1 MNCIHLRIQWLLIA
15 LLFLSSVSAQN
26 DWENQKVFAINK
38 EAPRASFYSYPNQ
51 KKALTFE
58 REESPYFK
66 LLNGTWKFN
75 WVKKP
80 ADRPVDFY
88 ESNYDVSGWDDIK
101 VPSNWE
107 VEGYGI
113 PIYVNT
119 TYPFAMKN
127 PQPPT
132 IPQDWNPVG
141 SYRRD
146 FVVDESWDGRR
157 IFLHFGAAKSAMY
170 VWVNG
175 KKVGY
180 SQGSKLPAEFDITDF
195 LKKGNNTLAVE
206 IYRWSDGSYLEC
218 QDFWRL
224 SGIERDVYLYATPE
238 VRIRDFFF
246 KPDLD
251 KHYKD
256 ADFNVEVELESTG
269 KKGNYVVEAILME
282 GSKTIYSNASTVTIE
297 EERAG
302 ATFSGHILNPG
313 KWTAETPKLYTL
325 LINLKDKKGR
335 AIESTAIKV
344 GFREVEITGGQ
355 LLVNGKAVLFKG
367 VNRHEHD
374 EYTGHV
380 VSKESMVQDI
390 LLMKQHNIN
399 AVRTCHYPN
408 DPLWYELCDEYG
420 LYVIDEANIESH
432 GMGYGERSLAKD
444 TSWMDA
450 HIDRTRRMVERDKNY
465 PSIVIWSLGNEA
477 GDGPNFVATS
487 AWIKSRDLSRPV
499 HYERAGQEAHT
510 DIVCPMYSPIDHL
523 IGYARRVQTRPFILC
538 EYAHAMGNSVGN
550 LQDYWDVIE
559 KYDHLQG
566 GFIWDW
572 VDQGLVKYDDNGTKY
587 WAYGGDFGPEDIPSD
602 QNFCMN
608 GLVNPDRTLHPS
620 IFEVKKV
627 YQNIKIK
634 SVDFD
639 DNTVRVENHYDFI
652 PLDRFQMKWKIVED
666 GIEVLSG
673 NAKLPAIQPGSS
685 QNVSLNLDKLKTMD
699 GAEYY
704 VNFSVELISD
714 WGLLPKQTEVATEQ
728 LAIRTVKNKI
738 KIDSNAP
745 VNAQSGS
752 DEIIVTGE
760 RFVMR
765 FNAHKGQLASLV
777 YDGNEFLKQAIAPEF
792 WKAPND
798 NDHGF
803 RMVENLAA
811 WRHAGK
817 QVDVVE
823 SKVNK
828 VGNSKVEIF
837 FRLFVKDVK
846 SYLNL
851 TYQVFGSGDVVIDY
865 HFEVGDDKLPMIPRI
880 GLKMALQSQYDQLQW
895 YGRGPWENYPD
906 RKTASF
912 VGLYQS
918 TVADQYY
925 AYPSPQDNGYKTDNR
940 WMKLTDKAGNGL
952 MIDGDN
958 WFGFS
963 ALHFTADDFT
973 TPTRGE
979 LHTVDMKARPE
990 VYLNIDH
997 KIMGVGG
1004 DNSWGARPH
1013 ANYSIVPKDYQFKI
1027 RIKPFINGE

>member
-1 MNCIHLRIQWLLIA
+1 MNYTHLRLQWLLIA
-15 LLFLSSVSAQN
+15 LLAVSSLSAQN

-51 KKALTFE
+51 KKALTFQ

-66 LLNGTWKFN
+66 LLNGIWKFN

-88 ESNYDVSGWDDIK
+88 KSNYDVSEWDDIK

-107 VEGYGI
+107 VEGHGI

-132 IPQDWNPVG
+132 IPHDWNPVG
-141 SYRRD
+141 SYRRN
-146 FVVDESWDGRR
+146 FVVDESWNGRR

-175 KKVGY
+175 EKVGY

-256 ADFNVEVELESTG
+256 ADFNIEVELESTG

-282 GSKTIYSNASTVTIE
+282 GSKTIYSNSSTVTIKE
-297 EERAG
+297 EHAG
-302 ATFSGHILNPG
+302 ANFSGHILNPR
-313 KWTAETPKLYTL
+313 KWTAETPELYTL

-335 AIESTAIKV
+335 ALESTTIKV
-344 GFREVEITGGQ
+344 GFREVEIKGGQ

-380 VSKESMVQDI
+380 VSKELMIQDI

-550 LQDYWDVIE
+550 FQDYWDVIE

-572 VDQGLVKYDDNGTKY
+572 VDQGLVKHDDNGTKY

-634 SVDFD
+634 SVDFN

-652 PLDRFQMKWKIVED
+652 ALDRFQMKWKVLED
-666 GIEVLSG
+666 GKEVLSG
-673 NAKLPAIQPGSS
+673 NTELPAIHPGSS
-685 QNVSLNLDKLKTMD
+685 QNISLNLDQLKRKE
-699 GAEYY
+699 GAEYFI
-704 VNFSVELISD
+704 NFSVALTSD
-714 WGLLPKQTEVATEQ
+714 WGLLTKQAEVATEQ
-728 LAIRTVKNKI
+728 LAISTVKNKI
-738 KIDSNAP
+738 NIESNAP
-745 VNAQSGS
+745 VNAKS
-752 DEIIVTGE
+752 DSEEIIVTGE
-760 RFVMR
+760 RFVIR
-765 FNAHKGQLASLV
+765 FDAQKGQLSSFV
-777 YDGNEFLKQAIAPEF
+777 YDGIEFLKQAVQPDF

-803 RMVENLAA
+803 RMVKKLAI
-811 WRHAGK
+811 WRQAG
-817 QVDVVE
+817 QHVDVVE
-823 SKVNK
+823 MKVNK
-828 VGNSKVEIF
+828 VGNSKVEIL
-837 FRLFVKDVK
+837 FRLFVKEAK

-851 TYQVFGSGDVVIDY
+851 TYQVFGSGEVVIDY

-880 GLKMALQSQYDQLQW
+880 GLKMALQSRYDQLQW

-952 MIDGDN
+952 LIDGDD

-963 ALHFTADDFT
+963 ALHFAAEDFT

-979 LHTVDMKARPE
+979 LHTVDMKPRQE

-1013 ANYSIVPKDYQFKI
+1013 ANYSIAPKDYQFKI
-1027 RIKPFINGE
+1027 RIKPFRNGK

>member
-1 MNCIHLRIQWLLIA
+1 MKCIHLRIQWLLIA
-15 LLFLSSVSAQN
+15 LLVTSSLSAQN
-26 DWENQKVFAINK
+26 DWENQNVFAINK

-51 KKALTFE
+51 KKALTFQ
-58 REESPYFK
+58 REESPYFQ
-66 LLNGTWKFN
+66 LLNGTWKFH

-80 ADRPVDFY
+80 ADRPMDFY
-88 ESNYDVSGWDDIK
+88 KLNYDVSAWEDIK

-119 TYPFAMKN
+119 TYPFAMEN

-132 IPQDWNPVG
+132 IPHEWNPVG

-146 FVVDESWDGRR
+146 FVVDEAWDGQR

-175 KKVGY
+175 EKVGY

-195 LKKGNNTLAVE
+195 LKKGTNTLAVE

-224 SGIERDVYLYATPE
+224 SGIERDVFLYATPD

-251 KHYKD
+251 KNFQN

-269 KKGNYVVEAILME
+269 KKGNYVVETILMD
-282 GSKTIYSNASTVTIE
+282 GANTIYSDASTVEVNGTH
-297 EERAG
+297 AK
-302 ATFSGHILNPG
+302 ADFSGHLLSPR
-313 KWTAETPKLYTL
+313 KWTAETPELYTL
-325 LINLKDKKGR
+325 LINLKDKNGR
-335 AIESTAIKV
+335 SLESTAVKV
-344 GFREVEITGGQ
+344 GFRKVEIKGGQ

-408 DPLWYELCDEYG
+408 DPVWYELCDEYG
-420 LYVIDEANIESH
+420 LYLIDEANIESH
-432 GMGYGERSLAKD
+432 GMGYGAHSLAKD
-444 TSWMDA
+444 TTWREA
-450 HIDRTRRMVERDKNY
+450 HIDRTRRMVERDKNH

-523 IGYARRVQTRPFILC
+523 IGYARNVQARPFILC

-572 VDQGLVKYDDNGTKY
+572 VDQGLVKYDEKGTKY

-620 IFEVKKV
+620 IYEVKKV
-627 YQNIKIK
+627 YQSIKIK

-639 DNTVRVENHYDFI
+639 QNSVLVENHYDFI
-652 PLDRFQMKWKIVED
+652 SLDRFVMKWTVLED
-666 GIEVLSG
+666 GNAILSG
-673 NAKLPAIQPGSS
+673 SSVLPTIVPGAN
-685 QNVSLNLDKLKTMD
+685 QRVPLNLDKLKRKD
-699 GAEYY
+699 GLEYLI
-704 VNFSVELISD
+704 NFSVELLSD
-714 WGLLPKQTEVATEQ
+714 WGVLKKQTQLATEQ
-728 LAIRTVKNKI
+728 LVINRVKKPI
-738 KIDSNAP
+738 KIESNAP
-745 VNAQSGS
+745 VNAQSGA
-752 DEIIVTGE
+752 EEVLVTGE

-765 FNAHKGQLASLV
+765 FDTQKGHLSSLV
-777 YDGNEFLKQAIAPEF
+777 YDGNEYLEQAVEPEF

-798 NDHGF
+798 NDHGY
-803 RMVENLAA
+803 RMVEKLAV
-811 WRHAGK
+811 WRTAGK
-817 QVDVVE
+817 QAEVVE
-823 SKVNK
+823 MNVNK

-837 FRLFVKDVK
+837 FRLFLAEAK

-851 TYQVFGSGDVVIDY
+851 TYQVYGSGDVVIDY
-865 HFEVGDDKLPMIPRI
+865 QFEVGNRKLPMLPRI
-880 GLKMALQSQYDQLQW
+880 GIKMALPSQYDQLQW

-912 VGLYQS
+912 VGIYQS
-918 TVADQYY
+918 TVADQYVP
-925 AYPSPQDNGYKTDNR
+925 YPSPQDNGYKTDNR
-940 WMKLTDKAGNGL
+940 WMKLMNRAGNGL
-952 MIDGDN
+952 LIDGNDV
-958 WFGFS
+958 FGFS
-963 ALHFTADDFT
+963 ALHFTAEDFT
-973 TPTRGE
+973 TPARGE
-979 LHTVDMKARPE
+979 LHTVDMKPRQE
-990 VYLNIDH
+990 VVVNIDH

-1013 ANYSIVPKDYQFKI
+1013 ANYSVVPKDYRFKI
-1027 RIKPFINGE
+1027 RLKPFSKEE